1 MRIDTTASEAV
12 RTRFIQEKAAE
23 LGVRLDPG
31 ALRALGAREVDL
43 ASIGTDLEKLA
54 LLGQKISL
62 EDVVRETL
70 ASTDV
75 KAYQYAAAAV
85 AGRMHEAF
93 GLVTE
98 MFQSDRSAAVP
109 LLAALAS
116 EYMLVWEA
124 ARPGGD
130 VPAKAR
136 WRAGEIKANARALG
150 ERKARLG
157 FERAVR
163 GFEAVVTGRA
173 DDPRIIVDIATA
185 AAAR

>member
-1 MRIDTTASEAV
+1 
-12 RTRFIQEKAAE
+12 
-23 LGVRLDPG
+23 
-31 ALRALGAREVDL
+31 
-43 ASIGTDLEKLA
+43 
-54 LLGQKISL
+54 
-62 EDVVRETL
+62 
-70 ASTDV
+70 
-75 KAYQYAAAAV
+75 
-85 AGRMHEAF
+85 
-93 GLVTE
+93 
-98 MFQSDRSAAVP
+98 
-109 LLAALAS
+109 
-116 EYMLVWEA
+116 MLVWEA